1 MINFVERMKLKGE
14 KLTAHCL
21 VGKILQTCSVS
32 WKGIRAV
39 MQQAWKSTKELK
51 VESLGDNIFILTFA
65 SESEKK
71 RILYGGPWHFG
82 RSLMVIT
89 EPTGVGNIKKQD
101 FTHAS
106 FWVQIHNM
114 PIMCVDK
121 KIIQEIGG
129 RIGRVQEAETDET

>member
-21 VGKILQTCSVS
+21 VGKILQTRSVS

-65 SESEKK
+65 SENEKK
-71 RILYGGPWHFG
+71 RILYGID
-82 RSLMVIT
+82 R
-89 EPTGVGNIKKQD
+89 
-101 FTHAS
+101 
-106 FWVQIHNM
+106 
-114 PIMCVDK
+114 
-121 KIIQEIGG
+121 
-129 RIGRVQEAETDET
+129 

>member
-1 MINFVERMKLKGE
+1 MKGE

-71 RILYGGPWHFG
+71 RILYGGPWHFD
-82 RSLMVIT
+82 RALERKLRLKMQQKIW
-89 EPTGVGNIKKQD
+89 K
-101 FTHAS
+101 THWRELAATPACS
-106 FWVQIHNM
+106 Q
-114 PIMCVDK
+114 PR
-121 KIIQEIGG
+121 Q
-129 RIGRVQEAETDET
+129 QP

>member
-1 MINFVERMKLKGE
+1 
-14 KLTAHCL
+14 
-21 VGKILQTCSVS
+21 
-32 WKGIRAV
+32 
-39 MQQAWKSTKELK
+39 
-51 VESLGDNIFILTFA
+51 
-65 SESEKK
+65 
-71 RILYGGPWHFG
+71 
-82 RSLMVIT
+82 MVIT